1 MASVV
6 IKRDGSRQPFDAEKL
21 KNAIAKAA
29 REAGHDDV
37 KVASIVETASAGALV
52 LAGGV
57 EEIATAELKMKI
69 LADLDTIAPEVAAAW
84 RKYDMEK
91 KGL

>member
-1 MASVV
+1 MANMV
-6 IKRDGSRQPFDAEKL
+6 IKRDGSRQPFDAEKV
-21 KNAIAKAA
+21 KGSIAKAA
-29 REAGHDDV
+29 REAGHEEV
-37 KVASIVETASAGALV
+37 KVASIVDATAVGV
-52 LAGGV
+52 LALAAGT

-84 RKYDMEK
+84 RKHDTEK